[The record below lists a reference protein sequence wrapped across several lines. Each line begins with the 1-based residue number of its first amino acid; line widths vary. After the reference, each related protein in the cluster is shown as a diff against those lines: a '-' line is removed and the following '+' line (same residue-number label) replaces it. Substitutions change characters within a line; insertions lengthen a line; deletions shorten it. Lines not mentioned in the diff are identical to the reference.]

1 MTKKTDLK
9 VVELAVG
16 GGGDV
21 EAGDVED
28 DLLAV
33 GGQDPPLA
41 LVPLL
46 EQHRVNSRRGAV
58 HCSELWRPKLR
69 CCFLGRLC
77 HLAG

>member
-1 MTKKTDLK
+1 MT
-9 VVELAVG
+9 VC

-21 EAGDVED
+21 EAGDVQD

-46 EQHRVNSRRGAV
+46 EGNWLRPRGRRVQWAV
-58 HCSELWRPKLR
+58 
-69 CCFLGRLC
+69 LGRPELGRSV
-77 HLAG
+77 LI

>member
-1 MTKKTDLK
+1 M
-9 VVELAVG
+9 AVG

-21 EAGDVED
+21 EAGDVQD

-46 EQHRVNSRRGAV
+46 ECHGLCPRGWRIQRAVLRRP
-58 HCSELWRPKLR
+58 E
-69 CCFLGRLC
+69 LGRSVLM
-77 HLAG
+77 

>member
-1 MTKKTDLK
+1 M
-9 VVELAVG
+9 AVG

-21 EAGDVED
+21 EAGDVQD

-46 EQHRVNSRRGAV
+46 ECHGLRPRGRRVQRAV
-58 HCSELWRPKLR
+58 
-69 CCFLGRLC
+69 LGRPELGRRV
-77 HLAG
+77 LI